1 MIKVFVNG
9 TFDLPHRAHL
19 EMLAYARSL
28 GNQLIVAIDSDRR
41 VAELKGPTRPV
52 YNQYDRKFFLE
63 SLKSVTQVMIFDSD
77 QALIKMI
84 KSISP
89 DIMVKGS
96 DYRGQPIIGAEF
108 CKDIVFYERVPEYST
123 TQTIQRII
131 GR

>member
-19 EMLAYARSL
+19 ELLSYARSL

-41 VAELKGPTRPV
+41 VAELKGPSRPV

-77 QALIKMI
+77 QALITLI
-84 KSISP
+84 KNMAP

-96 DYRGQPIIGAEF
+96 DYRDKPILGAEF

-131 GR
+131 SR

>member
-19 EMLAYARSL
+19 ELLSYARSL

-41 VAELKGPTRPV
+41 VAELKGPSRPV

-77 QALIKMI
+77 QALITLI
-84 KSISP
+84 KNMAP

-96 DYRGQPIIGAEF
+96 DYRGKPILGAEF

>member
-19 EMLAYARSL
+19 ELLSYARSL

-41 VAELKGPTRPV
+41 VAELKGPSRPV

-77 QALIKMI
+77 QALITLI
-84 KSISP
+84 KNMAP

-96 DYRGQPIIGAEF
+96 DYRGKPILGAEF

-123 TQTIQRII
+123 TKTIQRII
-131 GR
+131 SR